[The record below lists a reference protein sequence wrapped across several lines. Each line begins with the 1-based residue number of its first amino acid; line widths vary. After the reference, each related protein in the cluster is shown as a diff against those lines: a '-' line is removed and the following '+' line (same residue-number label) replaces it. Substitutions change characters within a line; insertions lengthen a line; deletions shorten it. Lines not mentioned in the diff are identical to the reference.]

1 LAADFPKP
9 TALRSKAPAG
19 GKQAGHARYPF
30 NAFAASAGNQQPICS
45 KLRFSVHLQTLLLQ

>member
-1 LAADFPKP
+1 LAADFPNP
-9 TALRSKAPAG
+9 TARVGRAPAG
-19 GKQAGHARYPF
+19 EKQSGYAHYPF